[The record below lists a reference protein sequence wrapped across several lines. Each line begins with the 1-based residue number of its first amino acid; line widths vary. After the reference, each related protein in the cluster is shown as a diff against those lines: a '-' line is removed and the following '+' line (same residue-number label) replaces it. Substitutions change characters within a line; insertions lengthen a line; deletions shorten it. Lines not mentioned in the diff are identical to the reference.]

1 MLYKFKSKNASDLV
15 MLGPDGRRLLGILGK
30 DALAPS
36 GIVLVEQLDQ
46 AMAALTAAVEQE
58 ESARQAART
67 AADADADADGRERP
81 TEPEVGLRQRCAPF
95 IRMLQHSKAA
105 GVPVVWGV

>member
-67 AADADADADGRERP
+67 AADADGRERP

>member
-30 DALAPS
+30 DASAPS

-67 AADADADADGRERP
+67 AADADGRERP